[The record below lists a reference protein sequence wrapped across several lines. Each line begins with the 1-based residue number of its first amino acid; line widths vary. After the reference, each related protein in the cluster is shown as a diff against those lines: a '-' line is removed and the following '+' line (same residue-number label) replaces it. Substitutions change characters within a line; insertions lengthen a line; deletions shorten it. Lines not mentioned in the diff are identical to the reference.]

1 MQSFDKRLPLA
12 WLLGI
17 PLSYFIVSYFEN
29 FYKTGFQ
36 IALFTIIVHSLVNL
50 FLYYL
55 FGRAIKEF
63 LVNRISAVFVI
74 ILFTGVAIFV
84 TALYNMAKPYQN
96 LFDVSAFHLDASL
109 RISFFNA
116 LIPAFFIAMVVLH
129 VAKQRKWDETRFF
142 RFIDEN
148 LEGLLIAVLFFSAY
162 LIFASIF
169 NRPSFNEDD
178 IFFDADS
185 RLYRWR
191 YATENY
197 RDYYWRPAHP
207 FILII
212 VRPLVGILAFLFNG
226 DTLFAAF
233 TLNALTA
240 ALCVFLVWYFVK
252 HSVGYRLYALLIATL
267 FGASAT
273 QLVFG
278 SIIESYIYLSAVA
291 LIFLVLLLKDS
302 PLYLQV
308 IAGLVA
314 FGITISNVGQTFI
327 AHFFIKRNI
336 KQIIIYGVMICL
348 FVVPLTLLN
357 NYVYPDSQPY
367 FWDLSLLDGEGHN
380 QFPATLQRTNYLARV
395 MALHSFVAPEPLTID
410 DEFAFT
416 KVWMF
421 RASIKKDPMRLA
433 NYETPLGDGLVIAWA
448 GLLALGGVLFLK
460 NIIKKYDGYSIAFL
474 VTLLFYFL
482 LHMRYGKDV
491 FLYATN
497 WTYAITLFLALA
509 WRDLAGKRWFQVIL
523 LAFVLLLLV
532 NNAGLLKTMLEVTS
546 PAIQTPIWR

>member
-12 WLLGI
+12 WLLGS

-29 FYKTGFQ
+29 FYHTGFQ
-36 IALFTIIVHSLVNL
+36 VALLTIIIHSMVNL

-55 FGRAIKEF
+55 FGRVIKEF
-63 LVNRISAVFVI
+63 QSNRIGA
-74 ILFTGVAIFV
+74 ILAAALFAGTAIFIP
-84 TALYNMAKPYQN
+84 ALYRMAKPFQN
-96 LFDVSAFHLDASL
+96 LFDTNVFNLDANVHL
-109 RISFFNA
+109 AFVNA
-116 LIPAFFIAMVVLH
+116 LIPAFFIAMVALH
-129 VAKQRKWDETRFF
+129 VAKQRKWNETRFF
-142 RFIDEN
+142 KFFDEN
-148 LEGLLIAVLFFSAY
+148 LEGLLIAFLFFSAY

-191 YATENY
+191 FATENY
-197 RDYYWRPAHP
+197 RDYYWRPVHP

-212 VRPLVGILAFLFNG
+212 VRPLVGILAFLFKG

-240 ALCVFLVWYFVK
+240 ALCVFLVWYFVR
-252 HSVGYRLYALLIATL
+252 HSIGHRLYALLIAAL
-267 FGASAT
+267 FGASTT

-278 SIIESYIYLSAVA
+278 SVIESYIYLSAVA
-291 LIFLVLLLKDS
+291 LAFLVLLLKDS
-302 PLYLQV
+302 PLWAQV
-308 IAGLVA
+308 LAGLTA

-327 AHFFIKRNI
+327 VHFFVKRNL
-336 KQIIIYGVMICL
+336 KQIIIYGVLIGL

-357 NYVYPDSQPY
+357 NFIYPESQPY
-367 FWDLSLLDGEGHN
+367 FWDLSLLEGEGHN
-380 QFPATLQRTNYLARV
+380 QFPVTLQRVDYLARV

-410 DEFAFT
+410 DEFAFN

-421 RASIKKDPMRLA
+421 RASIKRDPMRLA
-433 NYETPLGDGLVIAWA
+433 NYETLLGDGLVIVWA
-448 GLLALGGVLFLK
+448 GLLVLGGVLFLK
-460 NIIKKYDGYSIAFL
+460 NIVKQYDGYSIAFL

-482 LHMRYGKDV
+482 LHMRYGKDA
-491 FLYATN
+491 FLYAAN

-509 WRDLAGKRWFQVIL
+509 WRGLAGKRWFQAIL
-523 LAFVLLLLV
+523 LIFVLLLLV
-532 NNAGLLKTMLEVTS
+532 NNAGLLKTMMEVTS
-546 PAIQTPIWR
+546 PTIQSPVWR

>member
-17 PLSYFIVSYFEN
+17 PLSYFAVSYLEN
-29 FYKTGFQ
+29 FYITGFQ
-36 IALFTIIVHSLVNL
+36 VALWTIFIHTLVNL
-50 FLYYL
+50 FVYYL
-55 FGRAIKEF
+55 LGKVTFEF
-63 LVNRISAVFVI
+63 RTNRISAVI
-74 ILFTGVAIFV
+74 AAILFAGLTIFIP
-84 TALYNMAKPYQN
+84 AMYNMAKPFTD
-96 LFDVSAFHLDASL
+96 LFDASAFHLDPGV
-109 RISFFNA
+109 RISFVNA
-116 LIPAFFIAMVVLH
+116 LIPSFLIAMVVLY
-129 VAKQRKWDETRFF
+129 VAKQRNWKETRLF
-142 RFIDEN
+142 RFMDDN
-148 LEGLLIAVLFFSAY
+148 LEGLLIALLFFCVY
-162 LIFASIF
+162 LLLASIF

-191 YATENY
+191 FATENY

-212 VRPLVGILAFLFNG
+212 VRPLVGILTILFKG
-226 DTLFAAF
+226 DALFAAF

-252 HSVGYRLYALLIATL
+252 HSLGGRLYALLISSL

-278 SIIESYIYLSAVA
+278 SVIESYIYLSAVA
-291 LIFLVLLLKDS
+291 LVFLVLLLKDS
-302 PLYLQV
+302 PLWAQV
-308 IAGLVA
+308 LAGLTA

-327 AHFFIKRNI
+327 AHFFVRRNI
-336 KQIIIYGVMICL
+336 KQIIIYGVIVGL
-348 FVVPLTLLN
+348 FTVPLSLLN
-357 NYVYPDSQPY
+357 NYLYPDSQPY
-367 FWDLSLLDGEGHN
+367 FWDLSLLEGEGHN
-380 QFPATLQRTNYLARV
+380 QFPVTMQRTNYLARV
-395 MALHSFVAPEPLTID
+395 MTLHSFVAPEPLTID
-410 DEFAFT
+410 DEFNFN

-433 NYETPLGDGLVIAWA
+433 NYETPLGDGLVIVWA

-460 NIIKKYDGYSIAFL
+460 NIFKKYDGYSIAFL

-491 FLYATN
+491 FLYAAN

-509 WRDLAGKRWFQVIL
+509 WRNLAGKRWFQAL
-523 LAFVLLLLV
+523 LLVFVLLLLV
-532 NNAGLLKTMLEVTS
+532 NNAGLLRTMMEVTA
-546 PAIQTPIWR
+546 PTVQTPVWR

>member
-17 PLSYFIVSYFEN
+17 PFSYFIVSYFEN
-29 FYKTGFQ
+29 FYNTGFQ
-36 IALFTIIVHSLVNL
+36 IALSTMIIHSFVNL

-55 FGRAIKEF
+55 LGRVISEF
-63 LVNRISAVFVI
+63 HSNRFSAGAAS
-74 ILFTGVAIFV
+74 ILFTGLLVFIPAM
-84 TALYNMAKPYQN
+84 YNLAKPFLN
-96 LFDVSAFHLDASL
+96 LFDASAFHLNADIRL
-109 RISFFNA
+109 SFFNA

-129 VAKQRKWDETRFF
+129 IAKQRKWRETRLFKLL
-142 RFIDEN
+142 DEN
-148 LEGLLIAVLFFSAY
+148 LEGLLLASLLFCSY
-162 LIFASIF
+162 LLFASIF

-191 YATENY
+191 FATEDY

-212 VRPLVGILAFLFNG
+212 IRPLVGILAFLFNG
-226 DTLFAAF
+226 NTLFAAF

-240 ALCVFLVWYFVK
+240 ALCVFLVWYFVRRSIR
-252 HSVGYRLYALLIATL
+252 HRLYALLIAAI
-267 FGASAT
+267 FGASST

-278 SIIESYIYLSAVA
+278 SVIESYIYLSIVA
-291 LIFLVLLLKDS
+291 LAFLVLLLKDA
-302 PLYLQV
+302 PLWAQV
-308 IAGLVA
+308 LAGLTA

-327 AHFFIKRNI
+327 AHFFVKRNI
-336 KQIIIYGVMICL
+336 KQIIIYGVLIGL

-357 NYVYPDSQPY
+357 NFIYPDSQPY
-367 FWDLSLLDGEGHN
+367 FWDLSLLEGEGHN
-380 QFPATLQRTNYLARV
+380 QFPVTLQRINYLARV
-395 MALHSFVAPEPLTID
+395 MTLHSFVAPKPLTID

-433 NYETPLGDGLVIAWA
+433 NYETLLGDGLVIVWA
-448 GLLALGGVLFLK
+448 GLLVLGGVLFLK
-460 NIIKKYDGYSIAFL
+460 NIVKKYDGYSIAFL

-497 WTYAITLFLALA
+497 WTYAISLFLALA
-509 WRDLAGKRWFQVIL
+509 WRDLADRRWFQVIL
-523 LAFVLLLLV
+523 LVFVLLLLV
-532 NNAGLLKTMLEVTS
+532 NNAGLLKTMMQVTS
-546 PAIQTPIWR
+546 TTIQSPVWR

>member
-63 LVNRISAVFVI
+63 LVNRISAVFVT
-74 ILFTGVAIFV
+74 ILFTGVAIFIP
-84 TALYNMAKPYQN
+84 ALYNMAKPYQN

-142 RFIDEN
+142 KFIDEN

-212 VRPLVGILAFLFNG
+212 VRPLVGILAFLFKG

-233 TLNALTA
+233 TLNSLTA

-252 HSVGYRLYALLIATL
+252 HSAGYRLYALLIATL

-336 KQIIIYGVMICL
+336 KQIIIYGVMIGL

-357 NYVYPDSQPY
+357 NYIYPDSQPY

-380 QFPATLQRTNYLARV
+380 QFPATLQRTNYLAR
-395 MALHSFVAPEPLTID
+395 
-410 DEFAFT
+410 
-416 KVWMF
+416 
-421 RASIKKDPMRLA
+421 
-433 NYETPLGDGLVIAWA
+433 
-448 GLLALGGVLFLK
+448 
-460 NIIKKYDGYSIAFL
+460 
-474 VTLLFYFL
+474 
-482 LHMRYGKDV
+482 
-491 FLYATN
+491 
-497 WTYAITLFLALA
+497 
-509 WRDLAGKRWFQVIL
+509 
-523 LAFVLLLLV
+523 
-532 NNAGLLKTMLEVTS
+532 
-546 PAIQTPIWR
+546 

>member
-1 MQSFDKRLPLA
+1 MQSFDKRLPLT

-29 FYKTGFQ
+29 FYNTSFQ
-36 IALFTIIVHSLVNL
+36 VALLTIIVHSLVNL
-50 FLYYL
+50 FLHYL
-55 FGRAIKEF
+55 FGRATKEF
-63 LVNRISAVFVI
+63 LSNRVSAVLAAVLFVG
-74 ILFTGVAIFV
+74 LVVFV
-84 TALYNMAKPYQN
+84 PALYNMAKPFQN
-96 LFDVSAFHLDASL
+96 LFDVNAFHLDANVRL
-109 RISFFNA
+109 SFFNA

-129 VAKQRKWDETRFF
+129 VGKQRNWSETRFVKF
-142 RFIDEN
+142 VDEN
-148 LEGLLIAVLFFSAY
+148 LEGLLIAFLFFSAY

-212 VRPLVGILAFLFNG
+212 IRPLVGILAFLFKG

-252 HSVGYRLYALLIATL
+252 HSIGHRLYALLIAAL

-308 IAGLVA
+308 IAGLTA
-314 FGITISNVGQTFI
+314 FGITISNIGQTFI
-327 AHFFIKRNI
+327 AHFFVKRNI
-336 KQIIIYGVMICL
+336 KQIIIYGVLVGL
-348 FVVPLTLLN
+348 FIVPLTLLN
-357 NYVYPDSQPY
+357 NFVYPESQPY

-380 QFPATLQRTNYLARV
+380 QFPATLQRINYLARV
-395 MALHSFVAPEPLTID
+395 MALHSFVAPEPLAID
-410 DEFAFT
+410 DEFVFT

-460 NIIKKYDGYSIAFL
+460 NIIKKHDGYSIAFL

-482 LHMRYGKDV
+482 LHMQYGKDV

-509 WRDLAGKRWFQVIL
+509 WRDLAEKRWFQVVL
-523 LAFVLLLLV
+523 LVFVLLLLV
-532 NNAGLLKTMLEVTS
+532 NNAGLLRTMLEVTS
-546 PAIQTPIWR
+546 PAIQTPVWR